1 MRELIAIALCAIGM
15 LAGVERADAASTY
28 PPARRGDQVDDF
40 HGEKVADPYR
50 WLEEP
55 DSVEARE
62 WIAAE
67 NRLTFGY
74 LEKIP
79 QRAAIKER
87 LTQLWDYERFGLPV
101 KRANRYFYTRNDGL
115 QNQAVLY
122 VADSPDA
129 QPRVLLDPN
138 TLRADGTA
146 ALVIWHPSEDGKL
159 LAYSVAEAGSD
170 WEQWRIRD
178 VATGKDR
185 EDQLRWV
192 KWGAAVWSKDGSGL
206 YYGRYDEPKS
216 NEQFRGVNYFHKIY
230 FHKLG
235 DAQSKDRLIHQAGVK
250 EWTFNPIV
258 TQDGRY
264 LILWTWR
271 GSDGTNQVSYRD
283 LQKPDAPVVDLIS
296 GFDARYMF
304 VGNEGGRFWFTT
316 DAGAPRGRLIE
327 IDIAAPERANWKTV
341 IAEASDTLQ
350 RVSLVGDRFIASYL
364 KDAASRVRSFDPGG
378 GSPREVDAPALST
391 LSGFDGL
398 RGDTETFYA
407 RTDVT
412 HPGSIYRYDVRTGE
426 STLFR
431 QPKIKF
437 DPDAFETKQVFVTS
451 KDGTRLPMFIT
462 HRRGLKMD
470 GSNPTVM
477 SGYGGF
483 KISIT
488 PGYSPEVLAF
498 LEMGGIYAQP
508 SLRGGYEYGQAWHE
522 AGMLGKKQNVFDD
535 FIAAAQWLIAN
546 DYTRSEKLAIRG
558 GSNGGLLVGAVMT
571 QRPELF
577 GAVLCEV
584 GVLDMLRFKRFTIG
598 WAWEA
603 EYGAVDKPGDFKFLR
618 AYSPLHNVKPGTK
631 YPPTLITT
639 GDHDDRVAPAHSF
652 KFAAALQHAQAGD
665 APILIRIATRAGHG
679 QGLPTTKHIELAADS
694 LAFFHR
700 ALGMQ
705 AQTAQLQPG
714 ERQIIPLGE
723 LKQHDFVTGS
733 VDQRSVPV
741 RVSLL
746 GPGEKEIR
754 TWGSVMSRGKY
765 EFAFVAGQPGH
776 YSLAAFTLGKQQG
789 EYAIQVNG
797 IAPARAR
804 PNEQETQPVSQ
815 RLQQLANGE
824 ISLDAFWET
833 TQQEGTPL
841 VEPLDEK
848 TFLVTFLWRGARET
862 REVRLVWALS
872 PSEPPALTQL
882 PGTDVWYRSERLP
895 RGARFTYRLA
905 PDPPSGSAGLQA
917 VAQADPLNER
927 SYGGV
932 NDSDKYSLR
941 SVVELPGATSQLWAE
956 RRADT
961 KAGRVEKLQFS
972 DREIAMYT
980 PVDYSWRGPTYD
992 LLLVF
997 DEEAYLDRVPTPVI
1011 LDNLIAANKIPP
1023 TVAVIVG
1030 NSSAAGRARELPC
1043 NETFAS
1049 YIAQEIVP
1057 WVREHYHVTR
1067 DASRVVIA
1075 GSSYGGLAAAYVA
1088 FKHPEIFGNV
1098 LSQSGSF
1105 WWSPTHDSEPGWL
1118 VRQFAASARLPVR
1131 FYLDAGSFEG
1141 GEGGG
1146 NLGTTRFLRDVLRAK
1161 GYTVDYREFIGGH
1174 DYVNWRGT
1182 LADGLIALRQ

>member
-1 MRELIAIALCAIGM
+1 MRELIAVALGAISLLGI
-15 LAGVERADAASTY
+15 VECADASY
-28 PPARRGDQVDDF
+28 PPARRGDQVDDY
-40 HGEKVADPYR
+40 HGEKVVDPYR

-55 DSVEARE
+55 DSAESRA
-62 WIAAE
+62 WIEAE
-67 NRLTFGY
+67 NRLTSGY

-101 KRANRYFYTRNDGL
+101 KRGNRYFYTRNDGL

-122 VADSPDA
+122 VADSLDA

-170 WEQWRIRD
+170 WERWSIRD

-185 EDQLRWV
+185 DDKLRWV

-216 NEQFRGVNYFHKIY
+216 SEQYRDVNYFHKIY
-230 FHKLG
+230 FHRLG
-235 DAQSKDRLIHQAGVK
+235 DAQEKDRLIHQAGVK

-271 GSDGTNQVSYRD
+271 GADGTNQISYRD
-283 LQKPDAPVVDLIS
+283 LQRPDAPAVELIS

-304 VGNEGGRFWFTT
+304 VGNEGGRFWFLT
-316 DAGAPRGRLIE
+316 DADAPRGRLIE
-327 IDIAAPERANWKTV
+327 VDVAAPERSKWKTV
-341 IAEASDTLQ
+341 IAEAPETLQ

-364 KDAASRVRSFDPGG
+364 KDAASRVRSFDLSG
-378 GSPREVDAPALST
+378 GSPREIDAPALSS
-391 LSGFDGL
+391 LGGFEGL
-398 RGDTETFYA
+398 RGDDETFYL
-407 RTDVT
+407 RTDFT
-412 HPGSIYRYDVRTGE
+412 HPGSIYRYDIRKGE

-431 QPKIKF
+431 QPKLKF
-437 DPDAFETKQVFVTS
+437 DPDAFETKQVFVAS
-451 KDGTRLPMFIT
+451 KDGTRVPMFVT
-462 HRRGLKMD
+462 HRRGLKLD
-470 GSNPTVM
+470 GSNPTLV

-483 KISIT
+483 KISLT
-488 PGYSPEVLAF
+488 PGYSPEILAF

-508 SLRGGYEYGQAWHE
+508 GLRGGDEYGQAWHE

-535 FIAAAQWLIAN
+535 FIASAQWLIAN
-546 DYTRSEKLAIRG
+546 GYTRSDKLAIRG

-571 QRPELF
+571 QRPDLF

-584 GVLDMLRFKRFTIG
+584 GVLDMLRFHRFTIG
-598 WAWEA
+598 WAWQA
-603 EYGAVDKPGDFKFLR
+603 EYGSVDKPDDFRFLR

-665 APILIRIATRAGHG
+665 APILIRIETRGGHG
-679 QGLPTTKHIELAADS
+679 QGLPTTKHIDLAADS
-694 LAFFHR
+694 LAFFHKT
-700 ALGMQ
+700 LGMQ
-705 AQTAQLQPG
+705 AQPAQLQPG
-714 ERQIIPLGE
+714 ERQIIRLGE
-723 LKQHDFVTGS
+723 LKQGDFVTGS
-733 VDQRSVPV
+733 VDQRSVQV
-741 RVSLL
+741 RASLL
-746 GPGEKEIR
+746 GPDDEEIR
-754 TWGSVMSRGKY
+754 TWGSVMARGKY
-765 EFAFVAGQPGH
+765 DFAFVAGQPGP
-776 YSLAAFTLGKQQG
+776 YRLAVFTLGNQPG
-789 EYAIQVNG
+789 EYAIALNDSVD
-797 IAPARAR
+797 ARATAEKR
-804 PNEQETQPVSQ
+804 ETQPASPL
-815 RLQQLANGE
+815 LQKLVAAAT
-824 ISLDAFWET
+824 S
-833 TQQEGTPL
+833 PL
-841 VEPLDEK
+841 VETLDGQN
-848 TFLVTFLWRGARET
+848 FLVTFVWRGAPDT
-862 REVRLVWALS
+862 QQVQLVWALS
-872 PSEPPALTQL
+872 PPGPLPLTRL
-882 PGTDVWYRSERLP
+882 PGTDVWYRSETLP

-905 PDPPSGSAGLQA
+905 PDPPGGSAGLQA
-917 VAQADPLNER
+917 VAQTDPLNPR
-927 SYGGV
+927 TYGGV
-932 NDSDKYSLR
+932 NDGDKYSLR
-941 SVVELPGATSQLWAE
+941 SVVELPGAPTQVWAE
-956 RRADT
+956 RRADAE
-961 KAGRVEKLQFS
+961 AGRIEKLWFD
-972 DREIAMYT
+972 DREIAIYT
-980 PVDYSWRGPTYD
+980 PVGYVSRGPAYD

-1011 LDNLIAANKIPP
+1011 LDNLLAAKRIAP
-1023 TVAVIVG
+1023 TVAILIG

-1049 YIAQEIVP
+1049 YIAQKVVP

-1067 DASRVVIA
+1067 DASHVVIA

-1088 FKHPEIFGNV
+1088 FKHPQIFGNV

-1105 WWSPTHDSEPGWL
+1105 WWSPPNEEPAWL
-1118 VRQFAASARLPVR
+1118 IRQFAASPRLKLR
-1131 FYLDAGSFEG
+1131 FYLDAGTFEG

-1161 GYTVDYREFIGGH
+1161 GYTVEYREFIGGH
-1174 DYVNWRGT
+1174 DYLNWRGT
-1182 LADGLIALRQ
+1182 LADGLMALRR